1 LLRLASLAS
10 PDDIRAVTAEVI
22 RSREASVVPAH
33 WAALFEGR
41 DPLDLA
47 GYAAALRRTRDKLD
61 DARSENERLKKIAD
75 AAQGSGWI
83 RFGAW
88 LGERSAR
95 RMMELEQ
102 EEEETTET
110 PTEAQG
116 PAAEKA

>member
-1 LLRLASLAS
+1 
-10 PDDIRAVTAEVI
+10 
-22 RSREASVVPAH
+22 
-33 WAALFEGR
+33 
-41 DPLDLA
+41 LA
-47 GYAAALRRTRDKLD
+47 GYASALRRTRDKLD